1 LKTKTRESTPRVPS
15 PPPSA
20 PDRAIHPIASH
31 RIPSPLPSP
40 VPSPPTPRD
49 ASIETHRTRNFF
61 SPLDDEDDP
70 RATVHRPRDARIDAI
85 APRAFARPTTAPLAV
100 VVIVITARARLRRR
114 RIATRR
120 RRIAH
125 V

>member
-1 LKTKTRESTPRVPS
+1 S
-15 PPPSA
+15 PPPFP
-20 PDRAIHPIASH
+20 PDRAIQPIASH
-31 RIPSPLPSP
+31 PIPSP
-40 VPSPPTPRD
+40 VPSPPAPRD

-85 APRAFARPTTAPLAV
+85 APRAFPRPTTPPLAV

-114 RIATRR
+114 RIESRR
-120 RRIAH
+120 RLESR
-125 V
+125 VKP